1 MWSKALNSRSSTE
14 ARHEENRETA
24 EDNRL
29 EVIQIEMLKKRKRF
43 WGESRSGGRTEKGRV
58 YVKQGK
64 GDKDQVVWLNEE
76 VLEVLREWKAMKP
89 ESEYLFTTLQDNP
102 INPRYVREMVKRK
115 GKQAGINKDLHPHM
129 LRRSFATGLYREG
142 KNLRLVQKA
151 LGHSSI
157 QVTEIYTAYSR

>member
-1 MWSKALNSRSSTE
+1 MWSKALNNRRSTE
-14 ARHEENRETA
+14 TRHEENRETA

-89 ESEYLFTTLQDNP
+89 ESDETRKRISFYYIAGQPYKSP
-102 INPRYVREMVKRK
+102 IC
-115 GKQAGINKDLHPHM
+115 
-129 LRRSFATGLYREG
+129 
-142 KNLRLVQKA
+142 
-151 LGHSSI
+151 
-157 QVTEIYTAYSR
+157 